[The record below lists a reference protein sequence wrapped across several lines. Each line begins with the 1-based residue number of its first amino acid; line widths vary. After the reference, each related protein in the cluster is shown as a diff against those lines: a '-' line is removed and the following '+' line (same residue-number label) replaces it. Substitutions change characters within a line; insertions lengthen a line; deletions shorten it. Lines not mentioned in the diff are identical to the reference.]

1 MPRDRV
7 AAFDAGRQLADTFRC
22 SCANPL
28 TVQGCV
34 AAADTEHEVCI
45 LIQEAGELHL
55 ESLRESG
62 QHVPPPSHTVGYVE
76 VLTPA

>member
-1 MPRDRV
+1 MKYAIVIERSETGFGAYVPD
-7 AAFDAGRQLADTFRC
+7 L
-22 SCANPL
+22 P
-28 TVQGCV
+28 GCV
-34 AAADTEHEVCI
+34 AAANTEREVRT
-45 LIQEAGELHL
+45 LIQEAVELHL